1 MYGVW
6 EVVCGVDSRQIQWT
20 TTTSEAGG
28 RTAMSRTGSSMSESM
43 LWIARPARHL
53 SACHD
58 HDGLNDST
66 GKISWERDL
75 IK

>member
-1 MYGVW
+1 MRG
-6 EVVCGVDSRQIQWT
+6 GLTPNTVDDDDERSGWPDGDVEDRQLY
-20 TTTSEAGG
+20 
-28 RTAMSRTGSSMSESM
+28 ESM

-66 GKISWERDL
+66 GSWERDL